1 MATNRPKLT
10 FLRGGTY
17 TFDVS
22 APLLATHPF
31 KFTADSGAT
40 EYTTGVTLT
49 GTQGQAGATLSITVS
64 DSAPNNLNYYC
75 GDHGLSKGNHIMI
88 PDPVP
93 IPPDSD
99 GDFVASAFRTHLDV
113 TAGPGTLY
121 SGGSGTVYFWSVD
134 EGVPAVN
141 DSDGTFFTDSDIY
154 VNIDSDYLY
163 GGGHDNVFEIGRK
176 LLSWAGSYGIAYSG
190 RDLST
195 SNASNVIDRVT
206 LATMGAATDWGDATY
221 SGNLWQGFG
230 GGSRVFFSGSQ
241 GNTSTAGHI
250 ETVSPTTAGNA
261 TSWGLHASGLEQ
273 IGTPACVNNENI
285 AFIMGGE
292 VSGTAKNS
300 IQKLGIAT
308 QANCT
313 DHADLVYSRGYLAG
327 VNDAT
332 RAVAM
337 GGQRSSELWKS
348 YLGCDYINFD
358 ASSGTTASDFGDLT
372 FARGRSAATSDATRG
387 LYIGGYVDSRSTSE
401 GGNVNGTSS
410 MEHIDYITIQTAANA
425 TDFGDDGAGM
435 FYNQA
440 VTDGTI
446 AEVTG
451 YNSGAS
457 GNGWKQRITIQTLG
471 SAVSRTASEIDNG
484 GPAFTVDRQYA
495 GAAAGG

>member
-49 GTQGQAGATLSITVS
+49 GTQGQAGASLSITVS

-99 GDFVASAFRTHLDV
+99 GSFVASPFRSHLNV
-113 TAGPGTLY
+113 TAAAGTLY
-121 SGGSGTVYFWSVD
+121 TGSAGTVYYMAVD

-154 VNIDSDYLY
+154 VSTDSDYLY
-163 GGGHDNVFEIGRK
+163 GGGHGNVFE
-176 LLSWAGSYGIAYSG
+176 LSVKGLGWSGSYGIAYSG
-190 RDLST
+190 RNSGTNNPDNT
-195 SNASNVIDRVT
+195 IDRVT
-206 LATMGAATDWGDATY
+206 FASMSTATDWGDATY

-250 ETVSPTTAGNA
+250 ETVSPTTSGNA

-273 IGTPACVNNENI
+273 ISTPACVNNENI

-292 VSGTAKNS
+292 ISGTAKNN
-300 IQKLGIAT
+300 IQKLGLAT
-308 QANCT
+308 QADCT
-313 DHADLVYSRGYLAG
+313 DHADLVYSRGYLGG

-348 YLGCDYINFD
+348 YLGCDYIHFD
-358 ASSGTTASDFGDLT
+358 AASGTTASDFGELT
-372 FARGRSAATSDATRG
+372 FARGRSASTSDATRG

-410 MEHIDYITIQTAANA
+410 MPEIDYITIQTPANA
-425 TDFGDDGAGM
+425 TDFGDGTSA
-435 FYNQA
+435 FYTQA
-440 VTDGTI
+440 VTDGTV
-446 AEVTG
+446 AEVT
-451 YNSGAS
+451 SGS
-457 GNGWKQRITIQTLG
+457 GSNGWQTRITIQTLG
-471 SAVSRTASEIDNG
+471 SAVTRSSSELSNG
-484 GPAFTVDRQYA
+484 GPAYFSARMYA